1 MSSVISKRGDASAK
15 APRGSLLHDTP
26 WPQLLHTMVQ
36 PCWQPREL
44 AHPRSPRVSSFHSA
58 LPYWRSAEYLC
69 SLPPTEPNQNSLSSS
84 LDMKLWASSEHPSP
98 RCQHGD
104 GESSSRRRG
113 GLVRTDVR
121 THVGAWQVLGSQQVQ
136 LILVCLLLPRWLLLL
151 LVVVLIS
158 QQEMSFK
165 VTELPML
172 LRDKQEGQERSAA
185 ELESEAQRAPV
196 RPKAPGGQGHTSH
209 VHTHDFIPC
218 FSPQL
223 IFGHISWARL

>member
-1 MSSVISKRGDASAK
+1 M
-15 APRGSLLHDTP
+15 
-26 WPQLLHTMVQ
+26 
-36 PCWQPREL
+36 
-44 AHPRSPRVSSFHSA
+44 
-58 LPYWRSAEYLC
+58 
-69 SLPPTEPNQNSLSSS
+69 
-84 LDMKLWASSEHPSP
+84 
-98 RCQHGD
+98 
-104 GESSSRRRG
+104 
-113 GLVRTDVR
+113 RTDVR

-172 LRDKQEGQERSAA
+172 LRDQQEGQERSAA